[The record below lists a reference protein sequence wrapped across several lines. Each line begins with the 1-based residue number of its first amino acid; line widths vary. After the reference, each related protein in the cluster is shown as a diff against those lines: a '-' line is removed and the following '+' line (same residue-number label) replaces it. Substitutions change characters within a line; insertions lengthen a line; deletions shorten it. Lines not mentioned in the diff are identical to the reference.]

1 MSFLRLLPESWRR
14 RIRDYA
20 PRGFPDAE
28 SCGAFY
34 DARSRLFR
42 GDAAAVLEYS
52 SLAVQERLFERAV
65 HLLPPHGRI
74 LDIGCGLGHLFEF
87 LERRGIDVEH
97 YHGIDVSAAMIHAA
111 EDRLGA
117 DDRVGFELADLTK
130 TRLPKGGHDVGY
142 LISVLGY
149 PIGRDP
155 LGAMMRVLGSALDA
169 CSEGIAFTHV
179 TGGRR
184 ERPLA
189 FPTVPEDLAKACERE
204 LDATADID
212 DDGIDFTYLIVLRH
226 RT

>member
-179 TGGRR
+179 MGGRR